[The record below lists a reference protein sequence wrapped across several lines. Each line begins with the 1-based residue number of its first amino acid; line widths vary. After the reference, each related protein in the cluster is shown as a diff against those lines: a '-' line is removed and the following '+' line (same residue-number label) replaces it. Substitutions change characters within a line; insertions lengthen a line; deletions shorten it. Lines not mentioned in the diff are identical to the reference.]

1 MMFVLLLTLNNI
13 VSYVI
18 TNVICDE
25 STIYVEMC
33 RFSVFALSMEE
44 KFAGPVRFCRR
55 EVPNSFKCF
64 TCSDSEYVF
73 VLLILI
79 LYSYVLNVQTKVSVK
94 VHGCLVG

>member
-1 MMFVLLLTLNNI
+1 MMFVLLLTMNNI

-55 EVPNSFKCF
+55 EVPKSAKWVIY
-64 TCSDSEYVF
+64 SDSEYVLL
-73 VLLILI
+73 LLILI
-79 LYSYVLNVQTKVSVK
+79 IYSYVLNVKRKVSIKLNVD
-94 VHGCLVG
+94 

>member
-18 TNVICDE
+18 TNVIYDE

-33 RFSVFALSMEE
+33 RFSVFALSWENKFGGHFGFVGE
-44 KFAGPVRFCRR
+44 KSKPV
-55 EVPNSFKCF
+55 KWF

-79 LYSYVLNVQTKVSVK
+79 RYSYVLNVQTKVSVK